1 MAVHKV
7 THKSF
12 AMPDGKKIDIKYWGA
27 GGKLCLAAFDA
38 NDKKVSAYTYSIEA
52 EDGDSFLAQMK
63 ETAMESLA
71 NTIEIDLTTNPRIH
85 YRP

>member
-7 THKSF
+7 TYKSF
-12 AMPDGKKIDIKYWGA
+12 TMTDGNQIDIKYWGG
-27 GGKLCLAAFDA
+27 GGKLYLAAFDA
-38 NDKKVSAYTYSIEA
+38 NDQRVSAGIYSFEA

-71 NTIEIDLTTNPRIH
+71 NTIESDLKTNPSIH
-85 YRP
+85 HRP